1 VNGHPERRLPNTLS
15 ISFHGVD
22 ANALLDVIQDKV
34 AASAGA
40 ACHSGHVQ
48 VSHVLQAMHIPEE
61 WARGTLR
68 FSTGRMTSEADLDI
82 AVTVIADAIE
92 RLRAGHS

>member
-1 VNGHPERRLPNTLS
+1 
-15 ISFHGVD
+15 
-22 ANALLDVIQDKV
+22 
-34 AASAGA
+34 
-40 ACHSGHVQ
+40 
-48 VSHVLQAMHIPEE
+48 MHIPEE